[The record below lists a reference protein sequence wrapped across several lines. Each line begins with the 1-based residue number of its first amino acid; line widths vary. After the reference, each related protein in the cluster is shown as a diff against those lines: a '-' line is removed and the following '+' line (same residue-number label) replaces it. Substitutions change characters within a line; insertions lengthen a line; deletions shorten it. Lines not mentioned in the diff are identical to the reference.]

1 MRNAIQ
7 IDDNNYFMF
16 DFVMLNEFK
25 KLVLIQ
31 LKIQNRGYK
40 KDIKRFITNCHDID
54 KLNEFLAK
62 YNLGV
67 YISKRYSYC
76 DCAII
81 ETRST
86 AKKKTIKILVPSATD
101 IVNNIMCDDKY
112 SDLD

>member
-1 MRNAIQ
+1 MRNVIQ
-7 IDDNNYFMF
+7 IDDNNFFIF
-16 DFVMLNEFK
+16 DFVMLNNFK
-25 KLVLIQ
+25 KMVLIQ

-40 KDIKRFITNCHDID
+40 KDIKRFISTCDSID
-54 KLNEFLAK
+54 KLNDFLAK

-67 YISKRYSYC
+67 YISKRYFYG

-86 AKKKTIKILVPSATD
+86 ARKKNIKVLVPRAID
-101 IVNNIMCDDKY
+101 IVNNVMGDNKF